1 MNPRA
6 LAKDFWGF
14 SRAGKELTRL
24 HIDYEKLEPYP
35 LKFIETTASFG
46 VRELAPAFVPPKLA
60 SAGNAAVSRRSPNPA
75 SASLPLSYRVEDK
88 CGYLKTTAR
97 SR

>member
-46 VRELAPAFVPPKLA
+46 VRELAPAFVPP
-60 SAGNAAVSRRSPNPA
+60 
-75 SASLPLSYRVEDK
+75 
-88 CGYLKTTAR
+88 
-97 SR
+97 